1 MKKLLVLSLLASPV
15 LVKAQAFSTG
25 YAGEKQNGMGGA
37 GSALPLDASS
47 SGSNPGAMSF
57 VNGNSITV
65 GGAAAISNTTYL
77 DANNGS
83 LAHSKNAVGTPFHA
97 FFVYGVKDSSSL
109 LGKFK
114 FGIGVSTPFGGDS
127 HWQSDWT
134 GKYSIIDKN
143 LKSVVIAPGVSFKIT
158 SKLSIGAALGY
169 SESTLHV
176 ENGVPVSQ
184 TANVV
189 MDFKSR
195 GVGFGGGIY
204 YKASEKLSFALGYVS
219 QVNNKSYKG
228 TATFTVPSLLN
239 SQFPTGPAT
248 TKSSIPAAVAFGTGY
263 RVNDKLTLAFDITY
277 GFWKCFDSTI
287 FVYTAATP
295 TSALSSTRLPNKYK
309 NAVSVRLGAQYKIM
323 DKCTARA
330 GISYEQTPVPTDY
343 VYPETPDA
351 DRINLTCGA
360 SYVINKKFSLDFSYR
375 FVDVVKRT
383 STNVYSKMSGTYKTY
398 AHVTGLSL
406 NYNF

>member
-25 YAGEKQNGMGGA
+25 YVGEKQNGMGGA

-47 SGSNPGAMSF
+47 AGINPGSMSF
-57 VNGNSITV
+57 VNGNSITI

-97 FFVYGVKDSSSL
+97 YFVYGIKDSASL

-114 FGIGVSTPFGGDS
+114 FGIGISTPFGGDS
-127 HWQSDWT
+127 HWENNWT
-134 GKYSIIDKN
+134 GKYSIVDKN
-143 LKSVVIAPGVSFKIT
+143 LKSVAIAPAVSYKIN
-158 SKLSIGAALGY
+158 SKLGVGLALGY

-176 ENGVPVSQ
+176 ENAVPVSQ

-195 GVGFGGGIY
+195 GMGFGGGIY
-204 YKASEKLSFALGYVS
+204 YKPTEKLSLALGYLS

-228 TATFTVPSLLN
+228 TATFTVPSLLT
-239 SQFPTGPAT
+239 STFPSGSAT
-248 TKSSIPAAVAFGTGY
+248 TKSSVPAGLSLGAGY
-263 RVNDKLTLAFDITY
+263 KVNDKLTLALDVNY

-287 FVYTAATP
+287 FIYTSAKP
-295 TSALSSTRLPNKYK
+295 SSALSSTRLPNKYK

-330 GISYEQTPVPTDY
+330 GISYEQTPVPSDY

-360 SYVINKKFSLDFSYR
+360 SYVINKKISLDFSYR